1 MRDFILKYK
10 EPFTQ
15 AQLVYDWPIK
25 PVFIGVV
32 SESLG
37 ELIREGKVICTG
49 PGFGGHLYYEVVR

>member
-25 PVFIGVV
+25 PVFVGVV

-37 ELIREGKVICTG
+37 ELIREGKTASVKYLL
-49 PGFGGHLYYEVVR
+49 PPK

>member
-10 EPFTQ
+10 EPFTI

-25 PVFIGVV
+25 PVFIGIV

-37 ELIREGKVICTG
+37 ELIREGKVICNG
-49 PGFGGHLYYEVVR
+49 PGFGGHLYYEVVK